1 MNFKFLTPLVMFF
14 SFVSQVEA
22 RVSFEYTYQVT
33 GNSYSFEDQQLTYEY
48 KERLIDT
55 YEELV
60 FDQPQ
65 REHQDIIIKNIDL
78 FSFDNNCVATYKNGG
93 ILLIIGD
100 GNGFI
105 YKGNLRKN
113 SCDNSVYREKYYIYE
128 IFN

>member
-78 FSFDNNCVATYKNGG
+78 FSFDNNC
-93 ILLIIGD
+93 
-100 GNGFI
+100 
-105 YKGNLRKN
+105 R
-113 SCDNSVYREKYYIYE
+113 
-128 IFN
+128 